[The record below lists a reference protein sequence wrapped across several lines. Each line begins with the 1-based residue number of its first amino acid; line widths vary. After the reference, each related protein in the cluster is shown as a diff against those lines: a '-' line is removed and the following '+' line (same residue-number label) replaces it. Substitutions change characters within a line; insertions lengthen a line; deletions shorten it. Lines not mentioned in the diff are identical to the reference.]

1 MMTETVYGPNHQQVH
16 QLMTR
21 LSEVPWF
28 SVLGNESGRLDAEK
42 ALKECTHHLNL
53 EEFEIVWMTREQI
66 PSFIENMNLSDS
78 HVWSRIQDIPKKLSE
93 KAIATRRQSVLDEML
108 DLVPEMLFHKAY
120 DGAFPALHE
129 YGERVVK
136 VAVVSVLYLFSNACL
151 WEALSDKKDSEP
163 NPFLPLLK
171 VYEAG
176 HWPIG
181 MVGNQFYLI

>member
-42 ALKECTHHLNL
+42 ALKEWTHHLNL

-93 KAIATRRQSVLDEML
+93 KADATGRQTVMAEML
-108 DLVPEMLFHKAY
+108 EIVPEKLFHKAF
-120 DGAFPALHE
+120 DGAFPVLHE
-129 YGERVVK
+129 FGELVVK
-136 VAVVSVLYLFSNACL
+136 VAVGSVLYLFGIACL
-151 WEALSDKKDSEP
+151 WEALSDREDPEP
-163 NPFLPLLK
+163 NPFLPLVK
-171 VYEAG
+171 IFEAG

-181 MVGNQFYLI
+181 MVGNHFYLI